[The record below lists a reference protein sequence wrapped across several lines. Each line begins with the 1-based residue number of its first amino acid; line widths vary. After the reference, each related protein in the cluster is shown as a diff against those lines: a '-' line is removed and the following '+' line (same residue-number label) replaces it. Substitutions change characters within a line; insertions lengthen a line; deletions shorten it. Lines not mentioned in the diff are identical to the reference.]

1 MLRASLRPPRMPPLP
16 IHSMC
21 ALPVTCDASRA
32 AACGDTRRP
41 QPPQGMEAQLDAVLC
56 LLGTFSHMTT
66 NDMAAA
72 AFRCA
77 AAHLRPGGLLLL
89 ELAHPGAQ

>member
-1 MLRASLRPPRMPPLP
+1 
-16 IHSMC
+16 
-21 ALPVTCDASRA
+21 
-32 AACGDTRRP
+32 
-41 QPPQGMEAQLDAVLC
+41 MEAQLDAVLC